1 MSYKPLSGKQP
12 KQYTKKRMMVQMA
25 KVSGVQHTVTYKNEE
40 TGEETKYVLQHPGVR
55 KGLEIKNTFINLETN
70 KIDLN
75 LRNEALMKDVIV
87 NPKTNWDY
95 WEEKGIEEA
104 EYVFGEA
111 AKFLSGSN
119 SN

>member
-1 MSYKPLSGKQP
+1 MWKPLSGKQP
-12 KQYTKKRMMVQMA
+12 NYKTKKRMLIQMA
-25 KVSGVQHTVTYKNEE
+25 KVSGVQHTVIYKNEE